1 MIKYV
6 IVDKLYS
13 LIAPVKPVITRKY
26 QWFSDGLDVTKMGT
40 LKSGWTPYVYS
51 TTLCSSKR
59 TIYANFFGYIF
70 EKSGEIK
77 VRDDCARKRVE
88 DRF

>member
-59 TIYANFFGYIF
+59 TIYANLLGTFLR
-70 EKSGEIK
+70 K
-77 VRDDCARKRVE
+77 VGK
-88 DRF
+88 